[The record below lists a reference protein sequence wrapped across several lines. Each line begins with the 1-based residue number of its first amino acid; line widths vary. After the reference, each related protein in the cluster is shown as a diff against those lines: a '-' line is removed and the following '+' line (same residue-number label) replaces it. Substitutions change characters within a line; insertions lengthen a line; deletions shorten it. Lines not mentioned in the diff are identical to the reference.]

1 MSHLRSNR
9 LIWLPGWQTHKKHT
23 HICSF
28 VGKQLGCISCCSA
41 LICSDLCVLCITDAS
56 GRISGQHR
64 AGRPGGREGSG
75 PGTEGGEDTWS
86 RLGRSRDGALHVRAH
101 AFKDRKKKKPSPR
114 LTDERFTDREID
126 GCVWSNKLHTDW
138 ETEDLKQLKGETG
151 GNDGRHDE
159 LKTPYTLLK
168 GSIRALQVMEFRR
181 WRAHFIP
188 IRGNRI
194 QLKVQV
200 NGWV

>member
-1 MSHLRSNR
+1 MLF
-9 LIWLPGWQTHKKHT
+9 
-23 HICSF
+23 C
-28 VGKQLGCISCCSA
+28 V
-41 LICSDLCVLCITDAS
+41 DLFGFMCLVH
-56 GRISGQHR
+56 HR
-64 AGRPGGREGSG
+64 C
-75 PGTEGGEDTWS
+75 
-86 RLGRSRDGALHVRAH
+86 VRAHFWSIPRGEAWWTRRLWPRHWRRGGYVEPPWTFTRRSPSRKSTH